1 MDMSIDQTFDNNMQ
15 VDDETSATNRS
26 EENTSPLVKS
36 FRSNSLLLASFP
48 WFTCLPM
55 VDTKIGDILNKDEKQ
70 GYIRLLYK
78 S

>member
-15 VDDETSATNRS
+15 VDDETSTANRS

-36 FRSNSLLLASFP
+36 LRTRSLLLASFP

-55 VDTKIGDILNKDEKQ
+55 VDTKISDLLNKDERQ
-70 GYIRLLYK
+70 GYVRLLYK